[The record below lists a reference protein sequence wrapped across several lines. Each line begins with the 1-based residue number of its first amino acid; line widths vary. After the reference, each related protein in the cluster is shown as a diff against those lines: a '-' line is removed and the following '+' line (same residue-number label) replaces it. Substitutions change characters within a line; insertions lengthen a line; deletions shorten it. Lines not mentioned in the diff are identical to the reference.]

1 MKTGTLPIAEAV
13 RICRDGLCP
22 AARALHRLPVAMSA
36 SPFVRTEV
44 RPDRASDAPLAVDLD
59 DDTGDIGFQG
69 IQGVQGIQ
77 ATGWASR
84 IPQAW
89 IGMSGYLIAGVFLG
103 LVLIA
108 ALSMTRGDGKSAAS
122 AGVVT
127 DNVVHLQARDL
138 DQACWRGAEPDEAA
152 RVTVSLEVGL
162 DGKVRSARAAAET
175 AAMRGCIEALVK
187 SWEFLPQANP
197 SQMVLPFE
205 ITPR

>member
-1 MKTGTLPIAEAV
+1 
-13 RICRDGLCP
+13 
-22 AARALHRLPVAMSA
+22 MSA

-44 RPDRASDAPLAVDLD
+44 HPDRASDAPLALDLD
-59 DDTGDIGFQG
+59 DDTGNIGFQG
-69 IQGVQGIQ
+69 FRGMP

-89 IGMSGYLIAGVFLG
+89 IGMSGYLAAGVFLG
-103 LVLIA
+103 LILIV
-108 ALSMTRGDGKSAAS
+108 ALGMTRGDARSAAS

-127 DNVVHLQARDL
+127 DNVVHLQAREVDPK
-138 DQACWRGAEPDEAA
+138 CWRGAEADEPA

-162 DGKVRSARAAAET
+162 DGKVRNARAAGET